1 VAGRR
6 PAARARRFYEEALS
20 QAEQADFPLA
30 LEIEGVD
37 QEIAVLR
44 LRLRA
49 VLKQRP
55 EDLPLMLRGVGLLVR
70 ALAAKY
76 RLPKAD
82 QDALAEAVADEIE
95 GELWPKGGMHERGA

>member
-49 VLKQRP
+49 VLKHRP

-82 QDALAEAVADEIE
+82 QDAIAAALIAETE
-95 GELWPKGGMHERGA
+95 GDVWAKDGTND